1 MHNDIGT
8 HPLLYGATV
17 LNYGAEKKAM
27 RDHGSG
33 LRVMP
38 ISCLGQ
44 LRTEDTVIFLTLAY
58 DLR

>member
-1 MHNDIGT
+1 MRNDIGT
-8 HPLLYGATV
+8 HPLLYGA
-17 LNYGAEKKAM
+17 EKKAM
-27 RDHGSG
+27 RDHGLG
-33 LRVMP
+33 LMQ